1 MTSESINA
9 KDVKYN
15 RKVNRVNKK
24 NNNIISNESLYDYIE
39 RTNGHKQ
46 SVYNYTLK
54 YMSEYS
60 NKKGW

>member
-1 MTSESINA
+1 MKRTSESINT

-15 RKVNRVNKK
+15 RKANRVNKK
-24 NNNIISNESLYDYIE
+24 NNNIISNESLYDYIA
-39 RTNGHKQ
+39 RTNGYKQ

-60 NKKGW
+60 NK

>member
-1 MTSESINA
+1 MKRTSESINA

-15 RKVNRVNKK
+15 RKANRVNKK
-24 NNNIISNESLYDYIE
+24 NNNIISNESLYDYIT
-39 RTNGHKQ
+39 RTNGYKQ

-60 NKKGW
+60 NK